1 MARDI
6 VKEVRELSR
15 SREELLCACTSI
27 KNEILYL
34 VEDGTL
40 TLDGVEANVGWMQLN
55 LAIKNALK
63 NDEETIAKDDEGQEV
78 LLRATCRE
86 YRREVYIIRGIK
98 SLKHFDPYVVV
109 SKHGGVNESV
119 IPCSRKDEAIDCYE
133 EIIYNLS
140 ADEGCLFNSFD
151 GIWFNSCKPRL
162 I

>member
-1 MARDI
+1 MARNI
-6 VKEVRELSR
+6 VEEVRELSR

-40 TLDGVEANVGWMQLN
+40 TLKDVELNVGWMQLN
-55 LAIKNALK
+55 LAIENAWK
-63 NDEETIAKDDEGQEV
+63 ENERYAAKDDESTSV

-86 YRREVYIIRGIK
+86 YRREVYIIQGIK
-98 SLKHFDPYVVV
+98 NLYLVV

-119 IPCSRKDEAIDCYE
+119 IPYSKKDEAIDCYE
-133 EIIYNLS
+133 EIIYNLHV
-140 ADEGCLFNSFD
+140 DEGCLFNSFD